1 MRKRST
7 VSVDEKKEI
16 QKEFARMMV
25 ARLNKMLKNHDLQ
38 DLDSTQGKAYR
49 EGICAAIEQLLFET
63 DQYQGIRYIDK
74 KEAIKPYAFGCDY
87 SKITD
92 KVEEQVA
99 AFKGADSTRRQY
111 FLGTI
116 NVESV

>member
-1 MRKRST
+1 MAEQST

-63 DQYQGIRYIDK
+63 GQYQGFRYIDK

-87 SKITD
+87 SKITN

-99 AFKGADSTRRQY
+99 AFEGADSTRRQY
-111 FLGTI
+111 YIGR
-116 NVESV
+116 VS